1 MSSART
7 AFKAL
12 SRSSRLPV
20 FSKVQVAR
28 LRFSSSGIWARSRA
42 RTSSRESPERA
53 ITRLTRSSKGA
64 VTKRVP

>member
-1 MSSART
+1 
-7 AFKAL
+7 
-12 SRSSRLPV
+12 V

-42 RTSSRESPERA
+42 RISSRDSPERA
-53 ITRLTRSSKGA
+53 ITRRTRSSRGA